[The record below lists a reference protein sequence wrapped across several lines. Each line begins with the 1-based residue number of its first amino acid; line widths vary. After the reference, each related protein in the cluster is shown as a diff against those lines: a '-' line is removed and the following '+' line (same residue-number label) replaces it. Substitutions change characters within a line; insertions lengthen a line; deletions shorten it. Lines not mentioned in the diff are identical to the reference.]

1 MGSQGGDFHLTNLF
15 IVKYSTPE
23 TAGRAAGL
31 MGFTNIMGG
40 FSSYIMGWMRDS
52 SGGDFVPSI
61 IMLIVAA
68 TLGFVA
74 YLFTVKKEAV
84 EYQLSTPGNKVIV

>member
-1 MGSQGGDFHLTNLF
+1 MFHLTNFF
-15 IVKYSTPE
+15 IIKFSTPE

-40 FSSYIMGWMRDS
+40 FSSYIMGWSRDM
-52 SGGDFVPSI
+52 SGGDFGPSI
-61 IMLIVAA
+61 AMLIVAA

-74 YLFTVKKEAV
+74 YLFMIKQEVAENH
-84 EYQLSTPGNKVIV
+84 LSNTTGNKVTL